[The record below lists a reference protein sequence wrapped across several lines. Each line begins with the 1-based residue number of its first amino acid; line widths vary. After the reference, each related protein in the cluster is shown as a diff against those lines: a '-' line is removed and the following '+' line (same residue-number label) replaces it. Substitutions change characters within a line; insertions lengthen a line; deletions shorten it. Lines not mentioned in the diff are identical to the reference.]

1 MDLVPDSV
9 GRDKSGTNGF
19 AFRNGATPNP
29 DQEARDREA
38 RDRAANSHRA
48 KDSATVEEMAA
59 RATADPAIAAHPLVQ
74 GLLVELPAR
83 GGRVPDGWLDAWL
96 EAARAVLE
104 LLYAQRPD
112 HTRSPDRAR

>member
-19 AFRNGATPNP
+19 AFRNGATPSA
-29 DQEARDREA
+29 DQEARDR
-38 RDRAANSHRA
+38 AASAAASHRA
-48 KDSATVEEMAA
+48 KDSATVEELAA
-59 RATADPAIAAHPLVQ
+59 RATADPDIAAHPLVQ

-104 LLYAQRPD
+104 LLYAQRPE
-112 HTRSPDRAR
+112 HTRAR